1 MRVAVLGPGGVGG
14 LVAAALAHAGEEVVV
29 VAREATAEVIA
40 REGIEVSS
48 VRLGHFRASPH
59 ATARLDQDV
68 DVLIVATKA
77 TALAEA
83 LERVQGEP
91 ALVVPLLNGIEHLD
105 ALRVRFGAERV
116 VAAVIRVDSQ
126 RPAAGRVVHTS
137 QYLRIDLSDERS
149 GQREQIARLAAA
161 LERAGIPVRVG
172 GSGAEVMWSKLVRL
186 NALALTTSAF
196 DATIG
201 EIRADPGRRATLEA
215 AVSET
220 AAVAAADGA
229 AIDPAATLAE
239 LEQAHPELT
248 SSMHRDIADGRAPEL
263 DAIAGAVLRAARR
276 HGMSCRTVSELAD
289 QVARR
294 LA

>member
-14 LVAAALAHAGEEVVV
+14 LVAAALAGAGEDVVV

-40 REGIEVSS
+40 RHGLTVSS
-48 VRLGHFRASPH
+48 VLLGEFRATPR
-59 ATARLDQDV
+59 ATARLDEDV

-77 TALAEA
+77 TALEGA
-83 LERVQGEP
+83 LDRVQAQP
-91 ALVVPLLNGIEHLD
+91 ALVVALLNGIEHLGV
-105 ALRVRFGAERV
+105 LRARFGAERV
-116 VAAVIRVDSQ
+116 VAAVIRVDSH
-126 RPAAGRVVHTS
+126 RPGPGRVVHTS
-137 QYLRIDLSDERS
+137 QYLRIDLAGEGSAQHEAI
-149 GQREQIARLAAA
+149 GRLAAA

-172 GSGAEVMWSKLVRL
+172 GSEADVMWSKLVRL

-196 DATIG
+196 DAPIG
-201 EIRADPGRRATLEA
+201 EIRADPQMRATLEA
-215 AVSET
+215 AITET

-229 AIDPAATLAE
+229 SIDRGTTLAE

-248 SSMHRDIADGRAPEL
+248 SSMHRDIAEGRAPEL

-276 HGMSCRTVSELAD
+276 HGLTCPTVSELAD

-294 LA
+294 LS